1 MKKRFL
7 FLLLAL
13 IYSYL
18 YKKLEVNVLTTAF
31 SICLIISIYEII
43 LAFLLFIFDIVPVT
57 LSEVSYLI
65 VNSLLLNVIYGEIL
79 YLISRITKRKRRL
92 K

>member
-1 MKKRFL
+1 M
-7 FLLLAL
+7 
-13 IYSYL
+13 
-18 YKKLEVNVLTTAF
+18 
-31 SICLIISIYEII
+31 ISIYEII

-57 LSEVSYLI
+57 FSEVSYLV

-79 YLISRITKRKRRL
+79 YLISRITKCKRRL